1 MGLTKDVT
9 WGLAS
14 ALAGIIGM
22 ALGPVYGVYST
33 MGAMIAQK
41 AFAGSVTGGYGNII
55 GAVVGGF
62 FYGFLETFVSA
73 FVTTTYKDV
82 ISFAVLI
89 VILVISPTG
98 LFKEKVIE

>member
-1 MGLTKDVT
+1 M
-9 WGLAS
+9 
-14 ALAGIIGM
+14 
-22 ALGPVYGVYST
+22 
-33 MGAMIAQK
+33 
-41 AFAGSVTGGYGNII
+41 
-55 GAVVGGF
+55 VGGF
-62 FYGFLETFVSA
+62 FYGFLETFISA